1 MVENIA
7 GKFEKAM
14 KKGFISTLTLMVL
27 ENEPMHGRQI
37 KKAIEE
43 RTFGCWEPTDSTIYT
58 ILKDLREK
66 NLIRSIQTP
75 NTDEKTITYE
85 ITDDGKNTL
94 EIMIKKEQE
103 IRESMR
109 SFISSTF
116 GIKDELNSI
125 ELNGFFDQR
134 SPFARMAHKPGIG
147 METLQALE
155 FQKTFVKKRIEILTK
170 KLQKIEDRITKL
182 EDKNR
187 NEDVS

>member
-1 MVENIA
+1 MVEIIA

-14 KKGFISTLTLMVL
+14 KKGFISTLVLMVL
-27 ENEPMHGRQI
+27 ENESMHGRQI

-43 RTFGCWEPTDSTIYT
+43 RTFGGWEPTDSTIYT

-66 NLIRSIQTP
+66 NLISSIHTP
-75 NTDEKTITYE
+75 DRDEKTITYE
-85 ITDDGKNTL
+85 ITEDGENTL

-109 SFISSTF
+109 SMLTSTF

-125 ELNGFFDQR
+125 ELNGLFDQR
-134 SPFARMAHKPGIG
+134 SPFARMAHKPG
-147 METLQALE
+147 METSQVLE
-155 FQKTFVKKRIEILTK
+155 FQRTFLKKRIEILNQ
-170 KLQKIEDRITKL
+170 KLQKIEDKITKL
-182 EDKNR
+182 DDENR

>member
-1 MVENIA
+1 MVEVIA
-7 GKFEKAM
+7 EKFEKAM

-27 ENEPMHGRQI
+27 EKESMHGRQI

-75 NTDEKTITYE
+75 DTDEKTITYE
-85 ITDDGKNTL
+85 ITEDGKNTL

-109 SFISSTF
+109 SILTSTF
-116 GIKDELNSI
+116 GIKDELSSS
-125 ELNGFFDQR
+125 ELKELPSFTKMMN
-134 SPFARMAHKPGIG
+134 KPE
-147 METLQALE
+147 METLQVLE
-155 FQKTFVKKRIEILTK
+155 FQRTFLKKRVEILNH
-170 KLQKIEDRITKL
+170 KLQKIEDKISKL

>member
-1 MVENIA
+1 MVEIIA

-14 KKGFISTLTLMVL
+14 KKGFVSTLTLMVL
-27 ENEPMHGRQI
+27 EKEPMHGRQI

-43 RTFGCWEPTDSTIYT
+43 RTFGGWEPTDSTIYT

-66 NLIRSIQTP
+66 NLIKPIP
-75 NTDEKTITYE
+75 KPDTDEKTITYE

-109 SFISSTF
+109 SIITSTF
-116 GIKDELNSI
+116 GIKDELSST
-125 ELNGFFDQR
+125 ELKELP
-134 SPFARMAHKPGIG
+134 SFAKMAHKPEI
-147 METLQALE
+147 ETPQVLE
-155 FQKTFVKKRIEILTK
+155 FQRTFLKKRIEVLNQ
-170 KLQKIEDRITKL
+170 KLQKIEDKISKL
-182 EDKNR
+182 DDKNR

>member
-1 MVENIA
+1 LVEVIA
-7 GKFEKAM
+7 EKFEKAM
-14 KKGFISTLTLMVL
+14 KKGFISTLVLMVL
-27 ENEPMHGRQI
+27 ENESMHGRQI

-43 RTFGCWEPTDSTIYT
+43 RTFGGWEPTDSTIYT

-75 NTDEKTITYE
+75 DTDEKTITYE
-85 ITDDGKNTL
+85 ITEDGKNTL

-109 SFISSTF
+109 SILTSTF
-116 GIKDELNSI
+116 GIKDELSSS
-125 ELNGFFDQR
+125 ELKEFPSFTKMMN
-134 SPFARMAHKPGIG
+134 KPE
-147 METLQALE
+147 METLQVLE
-155 FQKTFVKKRIEILTK
+155 FQRTFLKKRVEILNH

-182 EDKNR
+182 DDKNR

>member
-1 MVENIA
+1 LVENIA

-66 NLIRSIQTP
+66 NLISSIKTSDK
-75 NTDEKTITYE
+75 DEKTITYE
-85 ITDDGKNTL
+85 LTEDGKNTL
-94 EIMIKKEQE
+94 EIMVKKEQE

-109 SFISSTF
+109 SIITSTF
-116 GIKDELNSI
+116 GIKDELSSN
-125 ELNGFFDQR
+125 ELNKLYEQS
-134 SPFARMAHKPGIG
+134 SPFGRMAHKPGS
-147 METLQALE
+147 ETLQELE
-155 FQKTFVKKRIEILTK
+155 FQRTFLKKRIEILNQM
-170 KLQKIEDRITKL
+170 LQNIEDRITKL
-182 EDKNR
+182 DDKDR

>member
-1 MVENIA
+1 MVEVIA

-27 ENEPMHGRQI
+27 EKESMHGRQI

-66 NLIRSIQTP
+66 NLIRSIHTP
-75 NTDEKTITYE
+75 DTDEKTIPYE
-85 ITDDGKNTL
+85 ITADGKNTL

-109 SFISSTF
+109 SIITSTF
-116 GIKDELNSI
+116 GIKDELSSN
-125 ELNGFFDQR
+125 ELNKLFEHR
-134 SPFARMAHKPGIG
+134 SPFSRMVHEPGI
-147 METLQALE
+147 ETLQVLE
-155 FQKTFVKKRIEILTK
+155 FQRTFLKKRIEILNK
-170 KLQKIEDRITKL
+170 KLQHIEDKITKL
-182 EDKNR
+182 DDKNR